1 MDIVFAGSR
10 KVAACA
16 VRFRNAAHFTEPLA
30 TAICAV
36 RYEFAVL
43 AVAVAG
49 HIHAVIVVEV
59 RARVYGCILVPA
71 EVLSLA
77 CGRFFGIRFAIERGI
92 GQIVET
98 YLNDCLIYNEVH
110 RQGERAFFH
119 ALYHV
124 VGVVEGYGNA
134 ARIAACR
141 GHGFLSVAAAC
152 GYGEYAMFAEACV
165 VCFFAVI
172 AVDVKTGIAR
182 ICERQRSERSSA
194 VHSVKGIAFL
204 RKCLLLSLI
213 VDVVYKRHASLAY
226 VKRHGCGGYLDVHIS
241 ALVIG
246 VVEVGAF
253 KAVHNEQVCV
263 GNGAHRGAL
272 DVLVAVYKSVREPA
286 YDLPEYIR
294 ADRYDSAVGI
304 GIRPTHRYI
313 LTYFRSAGDISSGC
327 TAVFDVHIVD
337 YRYSQ
342 NKRGF
347 GDGYYRMG
355 NVGYQRARAVV
366 IFIAVEDNDGE
377 VITYVGGGGSSV
389 HGSELITGIFFR
401 FLCKP
406 FHYILCTGSDER
418 VHHSRNL
425 FLRPCNVAAAAYRS
439 GQIVDGAVFRS
450 YIGSG
455 ISSVKLKRIVA
466 CGNGIAFQAVRHVV
480 FGLLEPDGG
489 ISLVYGDF
497 HRVGRRDVIV
507 FATRNGHLYP
517 IGACAHDRRSVDIH
531 VIAVRGI
538 LGEGY
543 EYIHRALQRRV
554 GNGVAA
560 RGNGVTYCMGIA
572 VEGGNVSACFIRP
585 HEIGTGYDHVRLCGY
600 PGDLE
605 EHVDAAER
613 AFKVG
618 FCVLGPFSR
627 RGYRDAVFTDG
638 TDDFNVGPY
647 VAVRGI
653 FYCRDGN
660 FVRGVIFARKALK
673 RLIFDAQTHAPDYVI
688 VPGRVGS
695 IRL

>member
-1 MDIVFAGSR
+1 MLSR
-10 KVAACA
+10 
-16 VRFRNAAHFTEPLA
+16 
-30 TAICAV
+30 
-36 RYEFAVL
+36 
-43 AVAVAG
+43 
-49 HIHAVIVVEV
+49 
-59 RARVYGCILVPA
+59 
-71 EVLSLA
+71 A
-77 CGRFFGIRFAIERGI
+77 CGRTFGIRFAPERGI

-98 YLNDCLIYNEVH
+98 DLNDCLIYNEVH

-134 ARIAACR
+134 ARIATCR
-141 GHGFLSVAAAC
+141 GHGFLSVTAAC
-152 GYGEYAMFAEACV
+152 GYGEYTMFAEAP
-165 VCFFAVI
+165 VI
-172 AVDVKTGIAR
+172 QIFITVAVDVKTGIAR

-194 VHSVKGIAFL
+194 VYPVERVAVRSK
-204 RKCLLLSLI
+204 RYRRLI
-213 VDVVYKRHASLAY
+213 CNVTLKRHASLAY

-253 KAVHNEQVCV
+253 KAVHNKQVCV

-272 DVLVAVYKSVREPA
+272 DVLVAVYESVREPA
-286 YDLPEYIR
+286 YDLPEFIR
-294 ADRYDSAVGI
+294 VDSYDSAVGI
-304 GIRPTHRYI
+304 GIRPIHRYI
-313 LTYFRSAGDISSGC
+313 ITYYRSVGDISSGC
-327 TAVFDVHIVD
+327 TAVYDVHIVD

-366 IFIAVEDNDGE
+366 IVIAVEDNDGE

-401 FLCKP
+401 LLFKP
-406 FHYILCTGSDER
+406 CRYVRFTGSDER
-418 VHHSRNL
+418 VHHFRNL
-425 FLRPCNVAAAAYRS
+425 RLCSCNVAAAAYRS

-455 ISSVKLKRIVA
+455 ISSVKLERIVA
-466 CGNGIAFQAVRHVV
+466 CGNGIAFQAVCHVV
-480 FGLLEPDGG
+480 FGLLEPDSG

-497 HRVGRRDVIV
+497 HRFGRRDVIV
-507 FATRNGHLYP
+507 FASRNGHLYP
-517 IGACAHDRRSVDIH
+517 IGACAHDRRSVNIH
-531 VIAVRGI
+531 VIAVRGV

-554 GNGVAA
+554 GNGIAA

-572 VEGGNVSACFIRP
+572 VEGGDISACFSRP
-585 HEIGTGYDHVRLCGY
+585 HEIGAGYDHVRLRGY
-600 PGDLE
+600 PGDLK
-605 EHVDAAER
+605 EHVDAVER

-627 RGYRDAVFTDG
+627 RGYRNAVFTDG
-638 TDDFNVGPY
+638 ADDFHVGPY

-660 FVRGVIFARKALK
+660 VVRGVIFARKAFK
-673 RLIFDAQTHAPDYVI
+673 RLVFDAQTHAPDYVI